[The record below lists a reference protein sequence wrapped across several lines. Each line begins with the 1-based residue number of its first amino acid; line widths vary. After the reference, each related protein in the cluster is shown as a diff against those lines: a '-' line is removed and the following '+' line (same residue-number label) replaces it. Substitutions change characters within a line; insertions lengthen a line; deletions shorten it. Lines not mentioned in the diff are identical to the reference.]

1 MLPLSKSQTAQANGG
16 RKRMIGIN
24 RSPCSTCCITIAR
37 RASTSDLTDVD
48 RIKRSVAGSHC
59 CTTTFFASAFLIASI
74 THEAGPAALRTEL
87 LVSRA
92 IGG

>member
-37 RASTSDLTDVD
+37 RASTSDLADVD
-48 RIKRSVAGSHC
+48 RIKRSSAGSHF
-59 CTTTFFASAFLIASI
+59 CTPAFFCASAFLIASAI
-74 THEAGPAALRTEL
+74 HEKFSAALRTEL
-87 LVSRA
+87 LVSRVK
-92 IGG
+92 